1 METTL
6 LTKKRV
12 LQVLSNLPDE
22 FTAERLAYECY
33 VVSNIERGL
42 EDKRSGRVFSMEE
55 AKKRLQDVGRVKQ

>member
-22 FTAERLAYECY
+22 FTAERLVYECY

-55 AKKRLQDVGRVKQ
+55 AKKRLQDAGRVKQ